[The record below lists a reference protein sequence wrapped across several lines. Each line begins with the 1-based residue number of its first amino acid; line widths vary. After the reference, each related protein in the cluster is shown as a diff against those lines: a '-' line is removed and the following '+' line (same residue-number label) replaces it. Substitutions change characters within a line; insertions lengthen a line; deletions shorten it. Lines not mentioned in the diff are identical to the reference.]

1 MGMFINI
8 GKADFEAIRKGEYVD
23 KSMLIAFVNS
33 RLGLYDKFICVT
45 RARRFGKSMAAK
57 MLNAYYDESVDASP
71 LFADLKIASEPSYEQ
86 HRNKYP
92 VIYLDVSGFTADI
105 NADKARVVNDINDA
119 LSKELQETYPKAS
132 INPSDKLSVQ
142 LWKVVQFTHKPF
154 IMIIDEW
161 DAILRELDDD
171 HVKRKYVEWL
181 RTLFKDSY
189 TNTIFA
195 GVYMTGI
202 LPMKQYNTESALNN
216 FLEFSMVDPGPLA
229 GYFGF
234 TGDEVHVLCKRHKM
248 DEMTIKQWYDGYQ
261 LGDVKEIYNPFAVM
275 QAMIRGKFASY
286 WTSTAAYESLK
297 RYISMNYAGLKDA
310 VIELLAG
317 GEIRVDVND
326 FANDIHEVTNKNGVL
341 TLLIHLGYLSY
352 DQERQVVRI
361 PNFEVQQEF
370 ERTIRDE
377 KWGFVAKMLDTS
389 EQLLADTIAGR
400 EEIVAKAIDYAHHDN
415 TSILQYNDENSLA
428 CVLSLAFV
436 AARRDY
442 VMVREMPTGKG
453 FADVVLVPRRHVDKP
468 AIILELKYNRSADA
482 AIEQIKEK
490 RYSEALKEYAG
501 EVVLVGINYNKE
513 TKRHECVIER
523 EQIGQKTTTKTTAK
537 TTTKTTAKTTAKILG
552 ILRSNPRVTYEE
564 IGAKLGL
571 TTDGVYYHTNKL
583 RAQGIIRREG
593 GTNGGIWI
601 VMEM

>member
-71 LFADLKIASEPSYEQ
+71 LFADLKIANDLSYEQ

-119 LSKELQETYPKAS
+119 LSKDLRETYPEAS
-132 INPSDKLSVQ
+132 IDPSDKLSVQ

-202 LPMKQYNTESALNN
+202 LPIKQYNTESTLNN
-216 FLEFSMVDPGPLA
+216 FEEFSMVYPMDLA

-234 TGDEVHVLCKRHKM
+234 TNDEVLELCKKHEV
-248 DEMTIKQWYDGYQ
+248 DIDLIQQWYDGYR
-261 LGDVKEIYNPFAVM
+261 LGDIKEIYNPFAVM
-275 QAMIRGKFASY
+275 RAVKTRKIASY
-286 WTSTAAYESLK
+286 WTATAAYENLK
-297 RYISMNYAGLKDA
+297 RYISMNFEGLRDA

-317 GEIRVDVND
+317 NEVRVDVDD
-326 FANDIHEVTNKNGVL
+326 FSNDIHEATNRNGIL

-352 DQERQVVRI
+352 NETNGTVKI
-361 PNFEVQQEF
+361 PNYEVRREF
-370 ERTIRDE
+370 ERTIQDGNW
-377 KWGFVAKMLDTS
+377 KYLSKALDNS

-400 EEIVAKAIDYAHHDN
+400 EEKVAAAIEYVHQDN

-428 CVLSLAFV
+428 CVLSLAYV
-436 AARRDY
+436 AAWKNYILR
-442 VMVREMPTGKG
+442 REMPEGKG
-453 FADVVLVPRRHVDKP
+453 FADIVLIPRRNVNGP
-468 AIILELKYNRSADA
+468 AIVLELKYDKSAHA
-482 AIEQIKEK
+482 AIQQIKEK
-490 RYSEALKEYAG
+490 CYAEALNEYFG
-501 EVVLVGINYNKE
+501 EVVLVGINYDKE
-513 TKRHECVIER
+513 SKQYECIIE
-523 EQIGQKTTTKTTAK
+523 
-537 TTTKTTAKTTAKILG
+537 KIHFAPQNAPQNAPLNITERQER
-552 ILRSNPRVTYEE
+552 ILQLIRTNPRLSKEKIAE
-564 IGAKLGL
+564 RLGL
-571 TTDGVYYHTNKL
+571 SFDMVKRDMAAMNDVIKYVGSSK
-583 RAQGIIRREG
+583 RGEWKIIL
-593 GTNGGIWI
+593 
-601 VMEM
+601 